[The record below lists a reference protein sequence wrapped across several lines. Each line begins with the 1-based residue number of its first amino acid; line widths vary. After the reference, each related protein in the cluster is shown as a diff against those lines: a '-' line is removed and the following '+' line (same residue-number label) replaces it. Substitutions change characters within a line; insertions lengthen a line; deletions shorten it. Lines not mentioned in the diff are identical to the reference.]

1 MFVVF
6 SLRLFDPFCRYMHR
20 KKLIRNLRNYQAE
33 WGNEPDTVEQFI
45 EFVSTD
51 EDCFERKLKEG
62 HITGSAWVVSKD
74 GRQVLLTHHK
84 KLNRWF
90 PLGGHADGNS
100 DILRVAMQEAL
111 EESGLERVGSISGKI
126 FDVDVHKIPERGPEP
141 EHYHYD
147 VRYAFKVVGSEEY
160 VVSDESHN
168 LGWIEIEKLSELTEE
183 ESMRRM
189 AWKWKAVRG
198 I

>member
-1 MFVVF
+1 
-6 SLRLFDPFCRYMHR
+6 MHR
-20 KKLIRNLRNYQAE
+20 NELIRKLRDYQTE
-33 WGNEPDTVEQFI
+33 WENESDTVERFI
-45 EFVSTD
+45 EFVSTN
-51 EDCFERKLKEG
+51 EDCFERKLKES

-90 PLGGHADGNS
+90 QLGGHADGNS
-100 DILRVAMQEAL
+100 DVLGVAMQEAL
-111 EESGLERVGSISGKI
+111 EESGLGRVGLISGKI
-126 FDVDVHKIPERGPEP
+126 FDVDIHKIPERGPEP

-147 VRYAFKVVGSEEY
+147 VRYALKAAGNEEY
-160 VVSDESHN
+160 TVSNESHN

>member
-1 MFVVF
+1 
-6 SLRLFDPFCRYMHR
+6 MHR
-20 KKLIRNLRNYQAE
+20 KGLIQQLRDYHAE
-33 WGNEPDTVEQFI
+33 WKDESDMVERFI
-45 EFVSTD
+45 EFVLTN
-51 EDCFERKLKEG
+51 EDCFERKLEKG

-90 PLGGHADGNS
+90 QLGGHADGNS
-100 DILRVAMQEAL
+100 DVLRVAMQEAL
-111 EESGLERVGSISGKI
+111 EESGLERVGPISGKI
-126 FDVDVHKIPERGPEP
+126 FDVDIHTIPERGPEP

-147 VRYAFKVVGSEEY
+147 VRYAFKVVGNEKY
-160 VVSDESHN
+160 VVSDESNN

-183 ESMRRM
+183 KSMLRM

>member
-1 MFVVF
+1 
-6 SLRLFDPFCRYMHR
+6 MHR
-20 KKLIRNLRNYQAE
+20 NELIRKLRDYQTE
-33 WGNEPDTVEQFI
+33 WENESDTVERFI
-45 EFVSTD
+45 EFVSTN
-51 EDCFERKLKEG
+51 EDCFERKLKES

-90 PLGGHADGNS
+90 QLGGHADGNS
-100 DILRVAMQEAL
+100 DVLGVAIREAV
-111 EESGLERVGSISGKI
+111 EESGLERVRPISEKI
-126 FDVDVHKIPERGPEP
+126 FDIDIHKIPGRGQEP

-147 VRYAFKVVGSEEY
+147 VRYILKVVGNEEY

-189 AWKWKAVRG
+189 ARKWKAVRG

>member
-1 MFVVF
+1 
-6 SLRLFDPFCRYMHR
+6 MHR
-20 KKLIRNLRNYQAE
+20 KGLIQQLRDYHAE
-33 WGNEPDTVEQFI
+33 WKDESCMVERFI
-45 EFVSTD
+45 EFVSTN
-51 EDCFERKLKEG
+51 EDCFERRLKEG

-90 PLGGHADGNS
+90 QLGGHADGNS

-111 EESGLERVGSISGKI
+111 EESGLERVGPISGKI
-126 FDVDVHKIPERGPEP
+126 FDVDIHKIPERGPEP

-147 VRYAFKVVGSEEY
+147 VRYAFKVVGNEEY

-168 LGWIEIEKLSELTEE
+168 LGWIEIEKLSQLTEE
-183 ESMRRM
+183 DSMLRM
-189 AWKWKAVRG
+189 ACKWKAVQCVV
-198 I
+198 